1 MNPVL
6 REYLAKGVF
15 LGLWSY
21 LALVQPDAGAF
32 ARITAWGLGGL
43 ALGLTAGFGLQLR
56 RGYRPRANP
65 AGFLLLVLLDSP
77 YFIYL
82 GLIGGFA
89 WGVFTETDAPD
100 GRTWLAVY
108 AVAAGAV
115 VGFGLYQLRQ
125 VRDWFSRFALG
136 LVLGGVCTYLA
147 IHFIGEVPT
156 LDGAAPQRQFGIYLL
171 LGLPFFY
178 LLTLAGEAEESEV
191 EIAAVCAAAGTGL
204 YLLRLDSKLPE
215 NFDKLIF
222 LIPAVAYFVYSTKL
236 LPALRT
242 FKHNLRGYGYLSLGR
257 YREAL
262 VSFGR
267 TLELDRRNRLA
278 ADGVRQLMES
288 LDTRT
293 LDDATARLLPVE
305 YCLETVTN
313 ALVGATPPTEKSR
326 DDALRMLDIVAR
338 QRPDLTPR
346 VRYLRAVGLTHAR
359 QFDAAAAELAVVLD
373 PASSPGPARDGV
385 LFPAWD
391 LALRVHPELVA
402 RLGPAELAR
411 PGRRL
416 AAIAAVERHLAGQPE
431 DPAGVALKRE
441 LYATLEEAEVLAS
454 SAVPAPEA
462 FNYDYV
468 EQLGQALIGDA
479 DPAQVERGLAYLR
492 VAGRGS
498 PSRGPVIFRQLADA
512 ATRLGRADEAAGYL
526 GQIKRSGLN
535 AGPGKLNAEDKA
547 IYTDALMRL
556 VEAAVARGDAAG
568 AVDDMRLYVEAG
580 HENANT
586 LRRLAEF
593 YAAGGDE
600 LNALLIAERGLL
612 YAKADPDLLAK
623 KDSYYYSVSL
633 ERIRGVRDKVVTWF
647 DVPYLVKRSKQ
658 VADQK
663 EVDPET
669 LDYGLHFARL
679 ARIVAPKSHAAM
691 LNEARLL
698 LRKGDRDGGLGILE
712 DVREQPRGS
721 GDEEDAWFIAVRL
734 LGDLYLDELD
744 RPDLAVGCYSAFRE
758 YQKSGADTLFLLGKA
773 HEKSG
778 NVTAAI
784 KCYEAVSMYPQH
796 PRFYEAAESA
806 RRLKGGTAS

>member
-21 LALVQPDAGAF
+21 LALIQPDAATF
-32 ARITAWGLGGL
+32 ARIIAWGLGGL
-43 ALGLTAGFGLQLR
+43 ALGLVAGVGLQLR
-56 RGYRPRANP
+56 RGYRPTANP
-65 AGFLLLVLLDSP
+65 VAFLLLVVLDSP
-77 YFIYL
+77 YFVYL

-89 WGVFTETDAPD
+89 WGILTETDAPE
-100 GRTWLAVY
+100 GRSWLGY
-108 AVAAGAV
+108 SVAAGALL
-115 VGFGLYQLRQ
+115 GFGLHQLRQ
-125 VRDWFSRFALG
+125 VKDWFYRFALG
-136 LVLGGVCTYLA
+136 LVVGGLGTYLA
-147 IHFIGEVPT
+147 IHFIDQIPALVGS
-156 LDGAAPQRQFGIYLL
+156 APQRQFGIYLL

-178 LLTLAGEAEESEV
+178 LLTLAGEAEESEA
-191 EIAAVCAAAGTGL
+191 EIAAICAAGGIGL

-215 NFDKLIF
+215 HFDKLIF
-222 LIPAVAYFVYSTKL
+222 LVPVVAYFVYSTKL

-267 TLELDRRNRLA
+267 ALHLDRRNRLA
-278 ADGVRQLMES
+278 ADGVRKLMEA

-293 LDDATARLLPVE
+293 IDDETAKLLPVE
-305 YCLETVTN
+305 YCLETVTGTLID
-313 ALVGATPPTEKSR
+313 AEPPTEKQR

-338 QRPDLTPR
+338 QRPDLSPR

-359 QFDAAAAELAVVLD
+359 QFDAAASELSAILD
-373 PASSPGPARDGV
+373 PAEQPGAVRDGV
-385 LFPAWD
+385 LFPSWD
-391 LALRVHPELVA
+391 LALRVHPELVK
-402 RLGPAELAR
+402 RLGAAELAR

-416 AAIAAVERHLAGQPE
+416 DAIAAVERHLAKQPE
-431 DPAGVALKRE
+431 DAAGIVLKRE
-441 LYATLEEAEVLAS
+441 LYATLHEAEFVAS
-454 SAVPAPEA
+454 SSAPSPEA

-468 EQLGQALIGDA
+468 EQLGQTLLADA

-498 PSRGPVIFRQLADA
+498 PARGPVIFQQLADA
-512 ATRLGRADEAAGYL
+512 ATKLGRADEAAGYL

-535 AGPGKLNAEDKA
+535 AGPDKLTAENRA
-547 IYTDALMRL
+547 IYTDALKRL
-556 VEAAVARGDAAG
+556 VDAAVERKDFAS

-580 HENANT
+580 HENAGT
-586 LRRLAEF
+586 LRKLAEY
-593 YAAGGDE
+593 YASSGDE

-633 ERIRGVRDKVVTWF
+633 DRIRGVRDKVATWF
-647 DVPYLVKRSKQ
+647 DVPYLVRKSKQ

-669 LDYGLHFARL
+669 IDYGLHLARL
-679 ARIVAPKSHAAM
+679 ARIVAPTSHGAM
-691 LNEARLL
+691 LSEARLL
-698 LRKGDRDGGLGILE
+698 LRKGDRDAGLSILE

-773 HEKSG
+773 YEKSG
-778 NVTAAI
+778 NLNAAI
-784 KCYEAVSMYPQH
+784 KSYESVTMYPQH
-796 PRFYEAAESA
+796 PRFYEATEAA
-806 RRLKGGTAS
+806 RRLKSGGAA